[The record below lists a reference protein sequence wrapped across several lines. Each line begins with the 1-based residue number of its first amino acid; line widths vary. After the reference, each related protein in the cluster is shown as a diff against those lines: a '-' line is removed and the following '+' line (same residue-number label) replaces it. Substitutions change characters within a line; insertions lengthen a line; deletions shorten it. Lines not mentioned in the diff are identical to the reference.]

1 MRIALAI
8 YASVAHD
15 EGMKTPTYSALLRA
29 TCASFLLL
37 AASACGSAPTQDDA
51 PPAPGNAGLLAQIQ
65 AEVGTAACDSTQ
77 QCQAIAIGAKACGG
91 PERYLAWSSKN
102 NDGKK
107 LKALALAQAEASRKQ
122 QQADGMMSTCSIV
135 TDPGATCEA
144 GRCVLQKSAMGGNA
158 AM

>member
-1 MRIALAI
+1 MHT
-8 YASVAHD
+8 S
-15 EGMKTPTYSALLRA
+15 TYSAVRA
-29 TCASFLLL
+29 ACAAILLL
-37 AASACGSAPTQDDA
+37 ATSACGSAPAQDA

-65 AEVGTAACDSTQ
+65 AEVGSAACDSTQ
-77 QCQAIAIGAKACGG
+77 QCQTIAIGAKACGG
-91 PERYLAWSSKN
+91 PERYLAWSSKE

-107 LKALALAQAEASRKQ
+107 LKALAQAHAEASRKQ

-144 GRCVLQKSAMGGNA
+144 GRCVLQKSGMGGSS

>member
-1 MRIALAI
+1 
-8 YASVAHD
+8 
-15 EGMKTPTYSALLRA
+15 MKTSAYSALLRA
-29 TCASFLLL
+29 ACASFLLL
-37 AASACGSAPTQDDA
+37 AASACGIAPTQNDA

-77 QCQAIAIGAKACGG
+77 QCQTIAIGAKACGG
-91 PERYLAWSSKN
+91 PERYLAWSSKDY
-102 NDGKK
+102 DGKK
-107 LKALALAQAEASRKQ
+107 LKALAQAQAEASRKQ

-144 GRCVLQKSAMGGNA
+144 GRCVLQKSAMGGNS

>member
-1 MRIALAI
+1 MQT
-8 YASVAHD
+8 SN
-15 EGMKTPTYSALLRA
+15 YSPLSPLLRA
-29 TCASFLLL
+29 ACAALVLL
-37 AASACGSAPTQDDA
+37 AATACSSPSAKDA

-77 QCQAIAIGAKACGG
+77 QCQTIAIGAKACGG
-91 PERYLAWSSKN
+91 PERYLAWSSKD

-107 LKALALAQAEASRKQ
+107 LKALAQAQAEASRKQ

-144 GRCVLQKSAMGGNA
+144 GRCVLQKSGLGGSSAM
-158 AM
+158 

>member
-1 MRIALAI
+1 MHT
-8 YASVAHD
+8 S
-15 EGMKTPTYSALLRA
+15 TYSALRA
-29 TCASFLLL
+29 ACAAILLL
-37 AASACGSAPTQDDA
+37 ATSACGSAPAQDA

-77 QCQAIAIGAKACGG
+77 QCQTIAIGAKACGG
-91 PERYLAWSSKN
+91 PERYLAWSSKD

-107 LKALALAQAEASRKQ
+107 LKALAQAQAEASRK

-144 GRCVLQKSAMGGNA
+144 GRCVLQKSAMGGSS

>member
-1 MRIALAI
+1 M
-8 YASVAHD
+8 H
-15 EGMKTPTYSALLRA
+15 TPTDSTLLPLLRA
-29 TCASFLLL
+29 ACASVLLL

-77 QCQAIAIGAKACGG
+77 QCQTIAIGAKACGG

-107 LKALALAQAEASRKQ
+107 LKALAQAQAEASRK

>member
-1 MRIALAI
+1 MHT
-8 YASVAHD
+8 S
-15 EGMKTPTYSALLRA
+15 TYSALRA
-29 TCASFLLL
+29 ACAAILLL
-37 AASACGSAPTQDDA
+37 ATSACGSAPTQDDA

-65 AEVGTAACDSTQ
+65 AEVGAAACDSTQ
-77 QCQAIAIGAKACGG
+77 QCQTIAIGAKACGG

-107 LKALALAQAEASRKQ
+107 LKALAQAQAEASRKQ

>member
-1 MRIALAI
+1 
-8 YASVAHD
+8 
-15 EGMKTPTYSALLRA
+15 MKTPTYPTLLPLLRA

-77 QCQAIAIGAKACGG
+77 QCQTIAIGAKACGG
-91 PERYLAWSSKN
+91 PERYLAWSSKG

-107 LKALALAQAEASRKQ
+107 LKALAQAQAEASRK

-144 GRCVLQKSAMGGNA
+144 GRCVLQKSAMSGSA